1 MTSLP
6 YDAYDDHDV
15 RGQRQN
21 QDDQF
26 KTSSPYDANANTN
39 DSAIKCRIDIRDKS
53 SGDDYERDSNYNAM
67 LLPTL

>member
-39 DSAIKCRIDIRDKS
+39 DSAIKCRIASDKS
-53 SGDDYERDSNYNAM
+53 GGGCVVVVINLM
-67 LLPTL
+67 ITKLLID